1 MNLGKRDV
9 LLILGLSFYW
19 PMFRAPYLWTLFSAA
34 PDFAANQNLQAL
46 FYCAILLSGI
56 LACFTSGSESEARK
70 LPPCSIMVAG
80 VITAA
85 ANAAVLSATQF
96 PGIEFDIAS
105 AGIVV
110 SSVGFLAITLA
121 WFSSL
126 SARSGK
132 SILRCVA
139 LSFLLSF
146 IFGVFDYLPDPLNV
160 LPLWIMPLGTAV
172 LRFAHSSLS
181 CPNSVDPSIEISGS
195 LHMSIFGVLTSVE
208 LLASNAVRGLW
219 AYLPTGYTTGIE
231 TLITYALSFAAALVL
246 VVVAV
251 SAKSSRQVLTLQLAT
266 LTLLLIAGVMMYPFE
281 GAGSP
286 RTLQASQFIATANTG
301 LQCVLWA
308 AMATCV
314 LSQKRALIQAG
325 GVLAVTYAAIS
336 LVSLFIIPKAC
347 GLLDGFTGSYST
359 VFSVACIGFIAMGC
373 LACAVVPSLIDRP
386 EPLAFAFR
394 AEENASEADQKNGN
408 GGQEESG
415 ANTNSEKPSSLGN
428 EAPKTESPEPPSLS
442 IVEAADSVSQTLS
455 ARYGLTSRESE
466 IAVLIARG
474 YSVRR
479 IAEMLVLSP
488 NTVQGYSKCVYRK
501 LGVHS
506 KQSVIDIA
514 NEIMAS

>member
-1 MNLGKRDV
+1 MQE
-9 LLILGLSFYW
+9 GL
-19 PMFRAPYLWTLFSAA
+19 PTFSCPAH
-34 PDFAANQNLQAL
+34 
-46 FYCAILLSGI
+46 
-56 LACFTSGSESEARK
+56 
-70 LPPCSIMVAG
+70 
-80 VITAA
+80 
-85 ANAAVLSATQF
+85 
-96 PGIEFDIAS
+96 
-105 AGIVV
+105 IV
-110 SSVGFLAITLA
+110 
-121 WFSSL
+121 
-126 SARSGK
+126 
-132 SILRCVA
+132 
-139 LSFLLSF
+139 LLSF
-146 IFGVFDYLPDPLNV
+146 IFGAFDYLPDPLNV
-160 LPLWIMPLGTAV
+160 LPLWIMPLGTAA

-195 LHMSIFGVLTSVE
+195 LRMSIFGVLTSVE

-231 TLITYALSFAAALVL
+231 TSITYALSFAAALVL

-251 SAKSSRQVLTLQLAT
+251 SAKSSRQVFTLQLAT

-314 LSQKRALIQAG
+314 LSLKRALIQAG
-325 GVLAVTYAAIS
+325 GVLAVTHAAIS

-347 GLLDGFTGSYST
+347 GLLDGFIGSYST
-359 VFSVACIGFIAMGC
+359 VFSVTCIGFIAMGC

-394 AEENASEADQKNGN
+394 AEENASESDQKNGN
-408 GGQEESG
+408 RGQEESG

-428 EAPKTESPEPPSLS
+428 EAPKTESPKPPSLS